1 MPRVESDFSVVTAVL
16 PYGSPVERT
25 IEVRD
30 KLVAAGNKI
39 GREHGGKELLQGI
52 YADIGRSYN
61 GVSGG
66 HVVEVRCYLTDSDT
80 RPIGTSEFT
89 KFWRRAVGEIPGLQA
104 MIFESDRGGPGGGR
118 GVTLELSHADT
129 DILDQAG
136 TELAEAL
143 TLFPVVSD
151 VDDGFADG
159 KVQLDFSLLPQ
170 GINLGLTASE
180 VAAQVR
186 GSYYGTEALRQQR
199 GRNEV
204 KVKVRLPKNERESEY
219 DLERLLIRTPD
230 GVDIPL
236 NEVALITRGRAYTT
250 IERKEGRRT
259 VTVSANVSPAS
270 EAERIAN
277 EVTVK
282 ILPDLMEKY
291 PGLTWGYE
299 GRQADFR
306 EGNASLGMG
315 FVFALLLIYV
325 LLAIPFRNY
334 TQPLIVM
341 VAIPFGVIG
350 AVIGHIIMGYSL
362 SIMSLMGI
370 VALSGVVVNDALI
383 LIDFINNKTAE
394 GMPATEAI
402 HAAGVRRFR
411 PILLTTL
418 TTFGGLAPM
427 IFETSR
433 QASFMIPMAISLGYG
448 ILFSTAI
455 TLLLVP
461 SLCLIREDIGHFFS
475 RFRKIPEE
483 RT

>member
-1 MPRVESDFSVVTAVL
+1 M
-16 PYGSPVERT
+16 
-25 IEVRD
+25 
-30 KLVAAGNKI
+30 
-39 GREHGGKELLQGI
+39 
-52 YADIGRSYN
+52 
-61 GVSGG
+61 
-66 HVVEVRCYLTDSDT
+66 
-80 RPIGTSEFT
+80 
-89 KFWRRAVGEIPGLQA
+89 
-104 MIFESDRGGPGGGR
+104 
-118 GVTLELSHADT
+118 
-129 DILDQAG
+129 
-136 TELAEAL
+136 
-143 TLFPVVSD
+143 
-151 VDDGFADG
+151 
-159 KVQLDFSLLPQ
+159 
-170 GINLGLTASE
+170 
-180 VAAQVR
+180 
-186 GSYYGTEALRQQR
+186 
-199 GRNEV
+199 
-204 KVKVRLPKNERESEY
+204 
-219 DLERLLIRTPD
+219 
-230 GVDIPL
+230 
-236 NEVALITRGRAYTT
+236 ALITRGRAYTT

-461 SLCLIREDIGHFFS
+461 SLCWIREDITGFFRRRFSSS
-475 RFRKIPEE
+475 REE
-483 RT
+483 GGISESQSDS